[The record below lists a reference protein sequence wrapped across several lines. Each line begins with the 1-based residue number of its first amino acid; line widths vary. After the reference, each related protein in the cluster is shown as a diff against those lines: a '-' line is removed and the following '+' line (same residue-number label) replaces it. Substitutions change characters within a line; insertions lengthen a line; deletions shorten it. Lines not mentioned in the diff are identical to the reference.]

1 MKKIILT
8 ITLIATTI
16 SFAQSLESKIPAST
30 KVVITVDGNRLLELV
45 PLTEF
50 ENYSVI
56 KEIIKE
62 VKEDKP
68 HINGVSDL
76 GLDVNSDAFYFYQ
89 PTDSITYYVGL
100 IKLNNRVAFEKL
112 LDESGKKKVVREGNV
127 SHYSEDSDLNMMWND
142 NILILSGGMPS
153 YSYFSSNRERFEAQA
168 LNEDEGFYE
177 IKNRVAGTWVAN
189 YAKQLFNYNGA
200 SIVSNQ
206 SYLKSKDSKASATL
220 WINNY
225 GGMMNDMM
233 NSSFYSAMGSSMNMN
248 NDNNRLGFGSMVAQ
262 LYFEED
268 KVRMTSEMEVNDKWQ
283 KAFKK
288 MYASKLDKSFFKYFN
303 ENDVL
308 SYASFAINTEA
319 VLDEYPRLMSE
330 IYGGMLPEYNEETS
344 VAADLFSLILDEE
357 AVGEL
362 ITGDMLFVLNDVI
375 EKDITYTTYE
385 YDDDYNETEVKKTKK
400 EASPDFTIMIGSENE
415 KLLFRLIRLGVKH
428 EAFETKKNY
437 YKLNLP
443 SKTPFDLFAVIKDEK
458 IFLTTSEKRLTDII
472 SNRVAAKGGAHKKLI
487 RKNSSVF
494 YMDIDRLISKIPE
507 SELSKSE
514 KEFADYAKD
523 NLKDAYLTGKMK
535 GSIIYSEFI
544 IETEKNRKNS
554 LKVLLDFLE
563 FVD

>member
-8 ITLIATTI
+8 IALIATTI
-16 SFAQSLESKIPAST
+16 SFSQSLESKIPANT
-30 KVVITVDGNRLLELV
+30 KVVVTVDGSRLLELM

-50 ENYSVI
+50 ENYAVI
-56 KEIIKE
+56 KEIIKD
-62 VKEDKP
+62 VQQDKP
-68 HINGVSDL
+68 HINGISDL
-76 GLDVNSDAFYFYQ
+76 GFDINSDAYYFYY
-89 PTDSITYYVGL
+89 PTDSITYHVGL
-100 IKLNNRVAFEKL
+100 IKLKNRADFEKL
-112 LDESGKKKVVREGNV
+112 LDESDQKKIVREGNV
-127 SHYSEDSDLNMMWND
+127 SHYSEDSELNMMWND
-142 NILILSGGMPS
+142 NILILSGGMLS
-153 YSYFSSNRERFEAQA
+153 YSYFDKNRERFEAQA
-168 LNEDEGFYE
+168 LNEDESFYE
-177 IKNRVAGTWVAN
+177 VKKRVAGTWAAN
-189 YAKQLFNYNGA
+189 YAKQLFNYKGA
-200 SIVSNQ
+200 SIQSNQ
-206 SYLKSKDSKASATL
+206 NYQKSKDINASVTL
-220 WINNY
+220 WISNY

-233 NSSFYSAMGSSMNMN
+233 NSSLYYTMGSRMNVK
-248 NDNNRLGFGSMVAQ
+248 NNRLGFGSMVAQ

-268 KVRMTSEMEVNDKWQ
+268 KARMTSKLEINENWQ
-283 KAFKK
+283 KTFKK
-288 MYASKLDKSFFKYFN
+288 IYASKLDKSFFKYFN

-308 SYASFAINTEA
+308 SYASFSMNTEA
-319 VLDEYPRLMSE
+319 FLDEYPRLMSE
-330 IYGGMLPEYNEETS
+330 IYGGMLPEYEEETS

-362 ITGDMLFVLNDVI
+362 VTGDMLFVLNDIV

-400 EASPDFTIMIGSENE
+400 EASPDFTIMVGSENE

-472 SNRVAAKGGAHKKLI
+472 SNRVVSKSDAHKKRI
-487 RKNSSVF
+487 RKNSSVL
-494 YMDIDRLISKIPE
+494 YVDLDNLIAKIPE
-507 SELSKSE
+507 SELSSSE
-514 KEFADYAKD
+514 KEFAKYAEG
-523 NLKDAYLTGKMK
+523 NLKEAYFTGKMK
-535 GSIIYSEFI
+535 GNILYSELI